1 MERTTDTDHPMTDAQ
16 VQTQLELQLHGQYAI
31 NNNAYLGS
39 IVVLLTAL
47 LAVFAGYG
55 YVFLRT
61 SLRAT
66 TDFGLM
72 YGEDAFSLDALLLT
86 PLAVVGVIA
95 VCYVICAYQGC
106 AQRKEQFIVDAI
118 RQKYYGEDI
127 NGPFRLFP
135 QDYSPW
141 GKEGH
146 QIFQGLY
153 GLFMKLCYVA
163 AAAVLLATA
172 VKVTA
177 FFLSGPAQDICLLCL
192 ELTVCLLLVGL
203 VGRCCA
209 VFYTKQVVKY
219 NVVVKDYLAER
230 YNSTNLQ
237 TNKQQRNNE
246 NKEDSHAHGS
256 HAAELHVCIRTE
268 W

>member
-1 MERTTDTDHPMTDAQ
+1 MLNTCLNMERTTDTDHPMPDAR
-16 VQTQLELQLHGQYAI
+16 VQTQLELQPHEQYAT

-61 SLRAT
+61 SLTAT
-66 TDFGLM
+66 TDFGVM
-72 YGEDAFSLDALLLT
+72 CGGDAFTLDALLLT
-86 PLAVVGVIA
+86 ILAVVGVIA

-106 AQRKEQFIVDAI
+106 AQRKEQFIINAI

-127 NGPFRLFP
+127 NGPFRLFR

-153 GLFMKLCYVA
+153 GLFMKMCYVG

-172 VKVTA
+172 AKVAA
-177 FFLSGPAQDICLLCL
+177 FFLSRPAQDICLLCL
-192 ELTVCLLLVGL
+192 ELIVCLLLVGL
-203 VGRCCA
+203 IGSCCA
-209 VFYTKQVVKY
+209 VFYAKQVAKY
-219 NVVVKDYLAER
+219 HVVERDYLE
-230 YNSTNLQ
+230 SE
-237 TNKQQRNNE
+237 RNN
-246 NKEDSHAHGS
+246 SPHS
-256 HAAELHVCIRTE
+256 
-268 W
+268 